1 MNQRLEEAAA
11 HSCERADGSPDARE
25 IDHLRHLHKT
35 TVQRTHLVRLRTM
48 QGHLARGKRTCA
60 QLIFEAV
67 YSISLAGAI
76 FHRFTHEKKS
86 KAPRAGCAAPRPTQP
101 QHHVARAAGTHPFAP
116 TALPSRR
123 QP

>member
-67 YSISLAGAI
+67 DTIS
-76 FHRFTHEKKS
+76 
-86 KAPRAGCAAPRPTQP
+86 
-101 QHHVARAAGTHPFAP
+101 VARAIFQRFMPQKQPKANPAERRT
-116 TALPSRR
+116 LPASRR
-123 QP
+123 QHPLR